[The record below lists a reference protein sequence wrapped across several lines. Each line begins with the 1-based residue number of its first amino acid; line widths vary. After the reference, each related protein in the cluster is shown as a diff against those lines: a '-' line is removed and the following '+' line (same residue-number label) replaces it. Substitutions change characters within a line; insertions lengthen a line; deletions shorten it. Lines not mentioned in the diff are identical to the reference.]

1 MLWNPPRAHALG
13 GGVCPDESP
22 GPGRTGKSG
31 RPAAGINLSCRILS
45 RPLQ

>member
-22 GPGRTGKSG
+22 GPTGKSG
-31 RPAAGINLSCRILS
+31 RLAAGINLSCRILS